1 MGLRQGSS
9 SVSISISVY
18 FPSWF
23 YFEAMIE
30 VTSQQGAVLAFM
42 SLSTVGFICALC
54 MRCRKKS
61 MIVQENSQLYV
72 PQILHREGSR
82 FAVTKSKTVM
92 SANQITTNQP
102 ESSGNVANPSVRQ
115 LDSAVQDLEGSYQNV
130 SKSNRG
136 SMEPTYV
143 DPIATP
149 PDKNSALND
158 SEYANIYRPQEI
170 KHDSSEDYENTEF
183 LQTHKTDDNDESDYV
198 NIESTN

>member
-1 MGLRQGSS
+1 
-9 SVSISISVY
+9 
-18 FPSWF
+18 
-23 YFEAMIE
+23 MIE

-61 MIVQENSQLYV
+61 MIVQENSQLYI

-92 SANQITTNQP
+92 CANQISTNPP
-102 ESSGNVANPSVRQ
+102 ESSGNVAHPSYRQ
-115 LDSAVQDLEGSYQNV
+115 LDSVPDLEGSYQNIA
-130 SKSNRG
+130 KSNRG

-149 PDKNSALND
+149 PDESSALNND

-170 KHDSSEDYENTEF
+170 KHDSSEDYENTDF
-183 LQTHKTDDNDESDYV
+183 LHTHKTDDNDESDYV

>member
-1 MGLRQGSS
+1 
-9 SVSISISVY
+9 
-18 FPSWF
+18 
-23 YFEAMIE
+23 MIE

-61 MIVQENSQLYV
+61 IMC
-72 PQILHREGSR
+72 
-82 FAVTKSKTVM
+82 
-92 SANQITTNQP
+92 ANQISTNPP
-102 ESSGNVANPSVRQ
+102 ESSGNVAHPSYRQ
-115 LDSAVQDLEGSYQNV
+115 LDSVPDLEGSYQNIA
-130 SKSNRG
+130 KSNRG

-149 PDKNSALND
+149 PDESSALNND

-170 KHDSSEDYENTEF
+170 KHDSSEDYENTDF
-183 LQTHKTDDNDESDYV
+183 LHTHKTDDNDESDYV